1 MLHPMLSALSGT
13 CSKCWKVLGQPS
25 IQPRALTVSV
35 MCFHHPQETTKGPSD
50 KDVKAVAV
58 QWFQQQA
65 RKEVWKQVYSELYIK
80 SKVFC
85 MHTMKV
91 YGGLRGVASLFL
103 INLNNGWKWSDSH
116 SSHSASREKARSTHS
131 M

>member
-1 MLHPMLSALSGT
+1 MLSRNIMLHPMLSALSGT
-13 CSKCWKVLGQPS
+13 CSKCWKVLGQPP
-25 IQPRALTVSV
+25 IWPGALTVSV
-35 MCFHHPQETTKGPSD
+35 TCFHHPQETTKGLSI

-85 MHTMKV
+85 IHTMKV
-91 YGGLRGVASLFL
+91 YGGLGVWLHSFL
-103 INLNNGWKWSDSH
+103 LTSTTDGNGQLH
-116 SSHSASREKARSTHS
+116 IPAI
-131 M
+131 